1 LSTTSNIEWTDATWN
16 PVVGCTRVS
25 AGCDNCYAVSMTR
38 RLEGMAKAPGF
49 GGRKQH
55 YAGLT
60 VLNNRGDRHFNGVVR
75 CVEEAL
81 EIPLRWKQPRRIF
94 VNSMS
99 DLFHREVP
107 FEFVDRVFAVMAL
120 CPQHTF
126 QVLTKRPERMAEYL
140 TTDFRA
146 DRIVEAM
153 PLVAPDRGAWSWPT
167 WKEALRHVWLGTS
180 CENQSAADERIP
192 HLLRCPAAVRFL
204 SCEPLLE
211 EVDVGLQS
219 ATCDCCAR
227 WASRWIR
234 LHRPVFSELHRVL
247 PSLGPGCVADVGVYR
262 AQSNRHGA
270 LSVKTPGGMLGV
282 KPAEFEAMPAV
293 DWVIVGG
300 ESGVNA
306 RPCNVEW
313 IRSIVRQCRVANVPC
328 FVKQLGSRPEVRH
341 PSDPREVPF
350 YRDGGFL
357 PPWLPEWAAAWI
369 RSFDR
374 KGGDPSEWPEDL
386 RVREWPKGGAW

>member
-1 LSTTSNIEWTDATWN
+1 MSNDSNIEWTDATWN

-25 AGCDNCYAVSMTR
+25 AGCDNCYAVTMTR

-75 CVEEAL
+75 CVADAL

-99 DLFHREVP
+99 DLFHKSVP
-107 FEFVDRVFAVMAL
+107 FEFIDKVFAVMAL

-140 TTDFRA
+140 ASTA
-146 DRIVEAM
+146 SPLDRNRWDVISEVAAHMGEIIWDARGSVVHNYYGCTVVPSGDDLKRRRVVPAW
-153 PLVAPDRGAWSWPT
+153 PLPN
-167 WKEALRHVWLGTS
+167 VWLGTS
-180 CENQSAADERIP
+180 CESNEQRKRIWEV
-192 HLLRCPAAVRFL
+192 LKCPAATRFVSL
-204 SCEPLLE
+204 EPLLGP
-211 EVDVGLQS
+211 VDLDEIE
-219 ATCDCCAR
+219 ALCKTWR
-227 WASRWIR
+227 R
-234 LHRPVFSELHRVL
+234 
-247 PSLGPGCVADVGVYR
+247 GPTIGTY
-262 AQSNRHGA
+262 
-270 LSVKTPGGMLGV
+270 L
-282 KPAEFEAMPAV
+282 

-300 ESGVNA
+300 ESGAKA

-313 IRSIVRQCRVANVPC
+313 IRSIVQQCKGAGVPC

-357 PPWLPEWAAAWI
+357 PPWAPEWAAAWI
-369 RSFDR
+369 KKFDR

-386 RVREWPKGGAW
+386 CVREWPKEAPNV